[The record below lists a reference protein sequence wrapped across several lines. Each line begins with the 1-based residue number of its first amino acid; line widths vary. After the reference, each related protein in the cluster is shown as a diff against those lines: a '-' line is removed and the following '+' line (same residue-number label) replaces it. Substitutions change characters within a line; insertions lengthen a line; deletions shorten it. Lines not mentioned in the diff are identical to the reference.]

1 MLHFHDDTFAA
12 TNKSQTISETYN
24 SEKNLLSKSPER
36 KTSRKTKKNLIECK
50 CESKER
56 KRGTSK
62 QQKFQKKLIEKMKHQ
77 NKKNPVQRCMIY
89 HKI

>member
-1 MLHFHDDTFAA
+1 MLHFHDDSFAA
-12 TNKSQTISETYN
+12 TNESQTISETYN
-24 SEKNLLSKSPER
+24 SENFFLSKSPER
-36 KTSRKTKKNLIECK
+36 KTSRETKKNFIECK
-50 CESKER
+50 CESKEQ

-77 NKKNPVQRCMIY
+77 NKKNPMQRCMIY